1 MTDWMLRSCD
11 PKTFVSFTKG
21 VVGLI
26 SLEWL
31 SLNYGTC
38 SLSKMAAESPAFS
51 QGTRRLH
58 GPPHAGVHATAAS
71 R

>member
-1 MTDWMLRSCD
+1 MTDLMLRSFD
-11 PKTFVSFTKG
+11 PKSFVNFAKG
-21 VVGLI
+21 VVASI

-31 SLNYGTC
+31 SLNHGTC
-38 SLSKMAAESPAFS
+38 SLSKMVAESAAFS

-58 GPPHAGVHATAAS
+58 GPPYAGVHATAAS